1 MIWILDGPK
10 SPVRTGD
17 ACEHGR
23 EVPISF
29 LSRAPPLILQVSM
42 KLPMLGGEAP
52 EVPSTVKTKTAA
64 VTHSPENAL
73 PMFWEKRKSCMSSD
87 RLSRSPF
94 AFPFR
99 FVGIEKVIVIVSR
112 KLYTEFLSVG
122 SFATSETIRGY
133 RIPQFPEMRG
143 DVVTVASQTGGTFLN
158 FASALV
164 VALVCPI
171 PGGPAPVTSTAVIL
185 STLGLIQSPV

>member
-1 MIWILDGPK
+1 MKTGLDLP
-10 SPVRTGD
+10 
-17 ACEHGR
+17 
-23 EVPISF
+23 F
-29 LSRAPPLILQVSM
+29 PPQVGLVILILQVSM

-52 EVPSTVKTKTAA
+52 DVPSTVRTKTEA

-73 PMFWEKRKSCMSSD
+73 PMFSEKRKSCMSSD

-122 SFATSETIRGY
+122 SSATSET
-133 RIPQFPEMRG
+133 MRG
-143 DVVTVASQTGGTFLN
+143 DGPKFPVKADGVRRCGVTAAGNAVGISDRCNCRRNAIDAKHSP
-158 FASALV
+158 LV
-164 VALVCPI
+164 R
-171 PGGPAPVTSTAVIL
+171 SRF
-185 STLGLIQSPV
+185 